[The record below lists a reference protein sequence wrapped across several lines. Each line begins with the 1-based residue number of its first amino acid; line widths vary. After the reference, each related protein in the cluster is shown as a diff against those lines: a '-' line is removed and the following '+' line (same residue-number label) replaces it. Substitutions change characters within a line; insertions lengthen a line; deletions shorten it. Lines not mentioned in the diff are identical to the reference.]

1 MEKQQEEQQR
11 RIAILT
17 KQLITPSETA
27 SVTKKKEAVN
37 SVSQQ
42 VRSVITDIN
51 NINRK
56 HWAGVDPTKVDV
68 NQLNVPMPPIV
79 RGNIL
84 AFFDQ
89 IENQLVSEDGYNLS
103 EHLPGPMN
111 DIGAGKKYADVK
123 AILAQ
128 IMRHTNAGTNHML
141 WMDFQNNYCN
151 QNGVANFV
159 QPVISFTRNNTRKP
173 ILTNHVILSDPEDC
187 ERIARMHVQ
196 KMPDQSL
203 FLHTGVLTQL
213 DNDRW
218 KAQRSHLIEA
228 FLPMQSLTGLFHLSD
243 ARARKANGFL
253 KNQARAGTVQMNE
266 FLLNETMAQLMI
278 VMFGLPDEMVEKNNK
293 KVRNAFATQLEMTG
307 GSVGGAKADMD
318 QEATAAAAMDLLGFI
333 GDFLE
338 VAQHKS
344 GISENVK
351 YGRKVDGPLSA
362 RIWDI
367 SEDVEEK
374 IFNAATFVFAGH
386 DTTANTMSWL
396 LYEVCGNKSIQ
407 EKLRAEVNA
416 MFDSIKPG
424 ETFNYS
430 HMEKLPYMTR
440 CLAETLRMWPV
451 VPNGTFRALQ
461 FDDIVKGPGGKD
473 VTLKKGTYVQ
483 VTNWMRH
490 RSTELWGPDAG
501 TYNPDRDFT
510 PGELWNG
517 NPFKAYNP
525 QSARFS
531 PFTFAPR
538 HCMGMNFAQMEM
550 RVILCHLFRNFDFEL
565 GGPTKEADPAS
576 YVGVNRATL
585 GPRDTGIDESK
596 PAVLGMYLKVT
607 PIR

>member
-151 QNGVANFV
+151 RNGVANFV

-396 LYEVCGNKSIQ
+396 LYEVCRNKSIQ

>member
-111 DIGAGKKYADVK
+111 DIGMGKKYADVK

-151 QNGVANFV
+151 RNGVANFV

-228 FLPMQSLTGLFHLSD
+228 FLPMQSLAGLFHLSD

-253 KNQARAGTVQMNE
+253 KNQARAGAVQMNE

-396 LYEVCGNKSIQ
+396 LYEVCRNKSIQ

>member
-1 MEKQQEEQQR
+1 MDKKIDQQR
-11 RIAILT
+11 RIAVLT
-17 KQLITPSETA
+17 KQLLTPSVTA
-27 SVTKKKEAVN
+27 SATKKKKAVL

-56 HWAGVDPTKVDV
+56 HWAGIDPMKVDV
-68 NQLNVPMPPIV
+68 NQLDTPIPPIV

-103 EHLPGPMN
+103 EHLPGPLS
-111 DIGAGKKYADVK
+111 DIGEGKKYKDVK

-128 IMRHTNAGTNHML
+128 IMRHTNGGTNHTL
-141 WMDFQNNYCN
+141 WMDFQKNYCN
-151 QNGVANFV
+151 ESRTANFV

-173 ILTNHVILSDPEDC
+173 ILTNHVILSDPDDC

-196 KMPDQSL
+196 KMPDQGL

-218 KAQRSHLIEA
+218 KAQRSHLVEA
-228 FLPMQSLTGLFHLSD
+228 FLPMQSLTGLFHVSD
-243 ARARKANGFL
+243 ARARKSNAFL
-253 KNQARAGTVQMNE
+253 MQQAKQGPVQMNE
-266 FLLNETMAQLMI
+266 FLLNETMAQLML
-278 VMFGLPDEMVEKNNK
+278 VMFGLPEEMMEKNNK
-293 KVRNAFATQLEMTG
+293 KIRNAFATLLEMTG

-318 QEATAAAAMDLLGFI
+318 QEATGAASMDLLGFI

-344 GISENVK
+344 GISENVSHGK
-351 YGRKVDGPLSA
+351 KVDGPLSA

-396 LYEVCGNKSIQ
+396 LYEVCRNKSIQ
-407 EKLRAEVNA
+407 HKLRAEVNA

-424 ETFNYS
+424 ETFNYM
-430 HMEKLPYMTR
+430 HLENLPYMTR
-440 CLAETLRMWPV
+440 CLAETLRLWPV

-461 FDDIVKGPGGKD
+461 FDDTIKGPDGKD
-473 VTLKKGTYVQ
+473 VKLKKGTYVQ

-490 RSTELWGPDAG
+490 RAPELWGADANIF
-501 TYNPDRDFT
+501 NPDRNFT

-517 NPFKAYNP
+517 NPFRAYNP
-525 QSARFS
+525 QSSRFS

-550 RVILCHLFRNFDFEL
+550 RVILCHLFRNFDFDL
-565 GGPTKEADPAS
+565 DGPTKTADPLT
-576 YVGVNRATL
+576 YLGVNRATL
-585 GPRDTGIDESK
+585 GPRDTGIDENK
-596 PAVLGMYLKVT
+596 PAVLGMYVKVT
-607 PIR
+607 PLR

>member
-111 DIGAGKKYADVK
+111 DIGARKKYADVK

-253 KNQARAGTVQMNE
+253 KNQARAGAVQMNE

-396 LYEVCGNKSIQ
+396 LYEVCRNKSIQ

>member
-253 KNQARAGTVQMNE
+253 KNQARAGAVQMNE